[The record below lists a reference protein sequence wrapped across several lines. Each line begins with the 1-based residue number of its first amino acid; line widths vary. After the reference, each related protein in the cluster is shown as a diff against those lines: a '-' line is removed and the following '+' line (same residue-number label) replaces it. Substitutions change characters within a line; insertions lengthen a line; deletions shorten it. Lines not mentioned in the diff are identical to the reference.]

1 MNSESELCRKA
12 DFSLMISERIRQI
25 YKDLTPV
32 TAILKLLAD
41 TSIID
46 QHLFD
51 LMDQNDIVKL
61 AVKMVTQLNDVKV
74 LLKDCRNVLE
84 DIDVT
89 APLAPQISTQISDLQ
104 SALNDFK
111 IPEPVPLDY
120 GKIVS
125 GLKKP
130 VEDAFKELPV
140 QKSVVNTKKQARE
153 VAEFQARSCNVMVYS
168 CLRCSVNDT
177 AKQVAETYLMTCCVK
192 SIEAVYNRVVDASF
206 VKTSEDGR
214 TCSVRINS
222 LRWTVPGL

>member
-46 QHLFD
+46 QNLFD

-84 DIDVT
+84 DI
-89 APLAPQISTQISDLQ
+89 
-104 SALNDFK
+104 
-111 IPEPVPLDY
+111 
-120 GKIVS
+120 
-125 GLKKP
+125 
-130 VEDAFKELPV
+130 ELMYHYHFYFYFLI
-140 QKSVVNTKKQARE
+140 T
-153 VAEFQARSCNVMVYS
+153 F
-168 CLRCSVNDT
+168 
-177 AKQVAETYLMTCCVK
+177 MTH
-192 SIEAVYNRVVDASF
+192 F
-206 VKTSEDGR
+206 
-214 TCSVRINS
+214 
-222 LRWTVPGL
+222 